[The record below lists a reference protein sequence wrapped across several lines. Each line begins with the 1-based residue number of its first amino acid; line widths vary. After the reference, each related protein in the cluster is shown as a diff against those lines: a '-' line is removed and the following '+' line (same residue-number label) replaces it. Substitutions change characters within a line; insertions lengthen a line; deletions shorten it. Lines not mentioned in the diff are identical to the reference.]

1 MALRRP
7 ATGNPFTDLA
17 ELWLEGLTASHDPGC
32 GCGGLFSPVLD
43 ARQIEEDFLDYL
55 VDRYRKQNAVARA
68 ELVNTRRMSPAA
80 PFESWIAALS
90 DAPINKDE
98 KSALFD
104 DLRVFLESLAS
115 RSSRTPGIC
124 Y

>member
-1 MALRRP
+1 MALRLPPR
-7 ATGNPFTDLA
+7 GNPYADLA
-17 ELWLEGLTASHDPGC
+17 TLWIEGLTTSHDPGC

-68 ELVNTRRMSPAA
+68 ELINARRMSPTA

-90 DAPINKDE
+90 DAPITEDE
-98 KSALFD
+98 KCALFD